1 MNATINQIESFLRDG
16 YKWYCIDY
24 MCDDIPGLIEL
35 SNSNWNR
42 SEIVNA
48 LIRSRYSQDR
58 VEAIINN
65 HFLAIGEWLEKKL
78 AGSEESFV
86 DEEYDKLQEWRS
98 QCKLWADEALA
109 KYPPVE

>member
-1 MNATINQIESFLRDG
+1 MIVVNKGYNNGFVEYSIEYVYNDAPG
-16 YKWYCIDY
+16 CIVL
-24 MCDDIPGLIEL
+24 GVVL
-35 SNSNWNR
+35 WNR